1 MSKIKWFLE
10 WKFGDSS
17 GSNLIPE
24 TNQPHLSG
32 TVYSLI
38 FSVGVR
44 SESKNRFIDTVFAT
58 PHPQIIFKVIFW
70 LNMPQRLID
79 VIETINNYGQKTGL
93 TLFRLGGYQIDTCL
107 H

>member
-1 MSKIKWFLE
+1 MSGQKVKTGLLTPTEKI
-10 WKFGDSS
+10 
-17 GSNLIPE
+17 N
-24 TNQPHLSG
+24 
-32 TVYSLI
+32 
-38 FSVGVR
+38 
-44 SESKNRFIDTVFAT
+44 TVFAT
-58 PHPQIIFKVIFW
+58 PHPQILFKVIFW